1 MALIDLILEAHER
14 AVAELATRGNHDQF
28 ASRYL
33 AGDLIELA
41 LASDEPDHEANWQQF
56 LTVKL
61 ATVKAHRG
69 F

>member
-1 MALIDLILEAHER
+1 MPLIDLILEAHARAER
-14 AVAELATRGNHDQF
+14 ELTALGNHDHF

-41 LASDEPDHEANWQQF
+41 LACDETDHEADWKQF